1 MRIFN
6 YDPSVTDLNEYYKKI
21 ENAKEIS
28 GILIN
33 VEINKDATVDVYMP
47 ESRASFPVEVFL
59 NIFKP
64 SKKIII
70 FNTLLKDEELSVKT
84 SLQIAN
90 YNDEFISK
98 IESILEEYPNKFYIL
113 STNTS
118 VLYFLKI
125 KNLPYKIGTLISGK
139 DLGFVDVDFY
149 VFNESFAELGFIT
162 SLLNDNKD
170 VMLIPDKS
178 DFIKTLPQNIKNKL
192 DYIVDSTTFNTNE

>member
-6 YDPSVTDLNEYYKKI
+6 YDPAITNLDEYYKKI

-33 VEINKDATVDVYMP
+33 VEINKDATVNVYMP
-47 ESRASFPVEVFL
+47 ESRVSFPVEIFL
-59 NIFKP
+59 DKFRP

-90 YNDEFISK
+90 YNSDFISK
-98 IESILEEYPNKFYIL
+98 IEAILEGYPNKFYIL

-125 KNLPYKIGTLISGK
+125 KNLPYKIGTLVSSK

-149 VFNESFAELGFIT
+149 VFNESFAELGFIE
-162 SLLNDNKD
+162 SLLKENKD
-170 VMLIPDKS
+170 VMLIPDSS
-178 DFIKTLPQNIKNKL
+178 DFIKTLPSNIRNKL
-192 DYIVDSTTFNTNE
+192 DYIVNAMTFNTNS